1 MGLGWGGGVVSR
13 LVSWWG
19 GVGWRGCITPRQ
31 VVLEKLWVKVQGL
44 GGGIG

>member
-19 GVGWRGCITPRQ
+19 WVGCISPRQ

-44 GGGIG
+44 GGRIG